1 MYICIPLCICDHLLS
16 SSSISPFSLLLLPP
30 QEEVVEKLQTEQKP
44 LKEQLTKQSNR
55 VNTLNASLQAKEK
68 ERKRV
73 TEENEE
79 LVSRKVCSYSHAL
92 YSHRL
97 CSTCFKSPDHI
108 HT

>member
-1 MYICIPLCICDHLLS
+1 M
-16 SSSISPFSLLLLPP
+16 
-30 QEEVVEKLQTEQKP
+30 EKLQTEQKP
-44 LKEQLTKQSNR
+44 LKEQFTKQSNR

-97 CSTCFKSPDHI
+97 CSTCLRSPDHVRA
-108 HT
+108 